1 MANSYYSSG
10 YKYKTTNKA
19 SMLMLD
25 GNGSIELRVAPSGTE
40 DSAITWTTAMTVT
53 NTGNVGI
60 GTSPSSPLHVSAA
73 MNTGWL
79 AQFINTGT
87 GTDANGVLIKAGVD
101 NSDYI
106 LRLQTQSGAEVLQV
120 KYDGRGLSQFTAKV
134 WCKFNGIGTVGIS
147 DSHNTSSIT
156 DVGTGV
162 YRVNFTNA
170 MANTSYAAFASA
182 QGGHASQPDG
192 WSTTYVQFSNRSA
205 SNTSLD
211 GAHLAI
217 LVFGD

>member
-1 MANSYYSSG
+1 MGVGIVDNANA
-10 YKYKTTNKA
+10 T
-19 SMLMLD
+19 
-25 GNGSIELRVAPSGTE
+25 
-40 DSAITWTTAMTVT
+40 AITIDINEKLNIHQGRLQLGHINKFIDTANYVGDCINIGYHPFSNGIVLGASYPADNPTTIVKGIEIT
-53 NTGNVGI
+53 NSDIKFYTN
-60 GTSPSSPLHVSAA
+60 SSSSTATQQLH
-73 MNTGWL
+73 
-79 AQFINTGT
+79 
-87 GTDANGVLIKAGVD
+87 IKA
-101 NSDYI
+101 
-106 LRLQTQSGAEVLQV
+106 
-120 KYDGRGLSQFTAKV
+120 DGRGLSQFTAKV

-156 DVGTGV
+156 DLNTGV

-170 MANTSYAAFASA
+170 MLNGSYASFASA